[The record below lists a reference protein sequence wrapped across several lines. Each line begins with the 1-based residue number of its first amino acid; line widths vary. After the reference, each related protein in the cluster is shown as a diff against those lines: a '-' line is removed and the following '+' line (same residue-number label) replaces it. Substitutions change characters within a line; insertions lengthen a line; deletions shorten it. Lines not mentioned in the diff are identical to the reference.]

1 MVGKPAIGNI
11 QCHRIS
17 LNVTGAFHHRSKL
30 IVLIVRTLGF
40 LTMNSTAVLLR
51 TTAQSPWTG
60 TVSNTIPYLNL
71 TSSSMDGPVP
81 GASSS
86 DAPYSEYSGYYD
98 GNEVDL
104 TSAPC
109 HYGTHGA
116 NILSVLYSLFFIVGF
131 LGNILVIWVV
141 LMGVRLRSMT
151 DICLLNLAIADL
163 LLVSSLPFL
172 AHHAKEQWIF
182 GDGMC
187 TIVLGVYH
195 IGFYSG
201 IFFIVLMSVDRYL
214 AVVHAVFALRVR
226 TRTYGILASVIIW
239 ITAVSA
245 SFPELIH
252 LKTTED
258 NGTKVCTSYQTSNRD
273 SYQNSKII
281 GIFKMNIIGLFLP
294 MLVIGFCYSMILMRL
309 LNARSSRR
317 QAMRLVI
324 AVMVVFFC
332 CWAPYNIAAF
342 VKVLELKNHIT
353 QSCEGSKAI
362 NLSLQITEALAYSHS
377 SLNPFLY
384 VFVGEKFRRQLFR
397 LLYRTPFSRLQFM
410 KSYIIRAPGSVYSQT
425 TSLDERSATAV

>member
-1 MVGKPAIGNI
+1 K
-11 QCHRIS
+11 
-17 LNVTGAFHHRSKL
+17 
-30 IVLIVRTLGF
+30 
-40 LTMNSTAVLLR
+40 
-51 TTAQSPWTG
+51 
-60 TVSNTIPYLNL
+60 
-71 TSSSMDGPVP
+71 
-81 GASSS
+81 
-86 DAPYSEYSGYYD
+86 DAPDSDYSEYYGQD
-98 GNEVDL
+98 GQKDL
-104 TSAPC
+104 FAPC
-109 HYGTHGA
+109 EYGTHGA

-172 AHHAKEQWIF
+172 AHHARDQWIF

-214 AVVHAVFALRVR
+214 AVVHAVFALR
-226 TRTYGILASVIIW
+226 
-239 ITAVSA
+239 
-245 SFPELIH
+245 
-252 LKTTED
+252 
-258 NGTKVCTSYQTSNRD
+258 
-273 SYQNSKII
+273 
-281 GIFKMNIIGLFLP
+281 
-294 MLVIGFCYSMILMRL
+294 
-309 LNARSSRR
+309 

-342 VKVLELKNHIT
+342 VKALELKNNIT
-353 QSCEGSKAI
+353 PSCEGSKAI

-410 KSYIIRAPGSVYSQT
+410 KSYIMQATGSVYSQT
-425 TSLDERSATAV
+425 TSMDERSATAV

>member
-1 MVGKPAIGNI
+1 
-11 QCHRIS
+11 
-17 LNVTGAFHHRSKL
+17 
-30 IVLIVRTLGF
+30 
-40 LTMNSTAVLLR
+40 MNSTAILLR
-51 TTAQSPWTG
+51 TTAQYPWTG
-60 TVSNTIPYLNL
+60 MVSNSIPYLNHL
-71 TSSSMDGPVP
+71 
-81 GASSS
+81 ASSS
-86 DAPYSEYSGYYD
+86 VDGLAPGVSPRDSAYSEYSGYYD
-98 GNEVDL
+98 EEFDS
-104 TSAPC
+104 SALPC
-109 HYGTHGA
+109 NYGTHGA

-172 AHHAKEQWIF
+172 AHHAREQWIF

-252 LKTTED
+252 LKTTGY
-258 NGTKVCTSYQTSNRD
+258 NGTKLCTSLEATNKDTYL
-273 SYQNSKII
+273 NSKVI
-281 GIFKMNIIGLFLP
+281 GIIKMNIIGLFLP
-294 MLVIGFCYSMILMRL
+294 LVVIGFCYSMILMRL
-309 LNARSSRR
+309 LKARSSRR

-324 AVMVVFFC
+324 AVMLVFIC
-332 CWAPYNIAAF
+332 CWAPYNITAF
-342 VKVLELKNHIT
+342 VKALELKNRIT
-353 QSCEGSKAI
+353 VSCESSKAI
-362 NLSLQITEALAYSHS
+362 SLSLQITEALAYSHS
-377 SLNPFLY
+377 CVNPFLY

-410 KSYIIRAPGSVYSQT
+410 KSYIIQATGSVYSQT
-425 TSLDERSATAV
+425 TSVDERSVTVV